1 MEEISLHI
9 QNKDASLQRLS
20 YFLPNL
26 RQISLYG
33 SVIQSIRE
41 VGSSFEKL
49 TKLNVG
55 RCRLITLDGILG
67 LPNLE
72 ELYAEYNKIE
82 EVGPCAFAT
91 KLRIIDLNSNRI
103 SDIQS
108 IGFLTLC
115 TNLRDL
121 HLDGCPVS
129 TVTDYRKIVK
139 YLLPQI
145 ISLDGRNFEPSGK
158 FELE

>member
-82 EVGPCAFAT
+82 EVGPCSFAT
-91 KLRIIDLNSNRI
+91 KLRIIDLNR
-103 SDIQS
+103 
-108 IGFLTLC
+108 FA
-115 TNLRDL
+115 RV
-121 HLDGCPVS
+121 VS
-129 TVTDYRKIVK
+129 
-139 YLLPQI
+139 
-145 ISLDGRNFEPSGK
+145 
-158 FELE
+158 